1 MTATH
6 ILQGGTVLTGGRG
19 GRILF
24 DGAVVWQGDRVAA
37 VGPATD
43 LRAAYPG
50 ARALNAHGGL
60 IMPGFIDLHTH
71 FYSALACGLDPGA
84 PVRDFNEV
92 LSRLWWRFDR
102 ALDPETVRLSALLGA
117 ARCVRNGIT
126 TVFDHHASPSF
137 ITGSLDLVAGAVVET
152 GLSAVL
158 CYEVTDR
165 NGHDGALAGID
176 ENLRFIESHVTDGR
190 VRGLMGLHAS
200 FTLCTAT
207 LNEVARRVPAGV
219 GCHLHVAEDMLDL
232 RHSIGAF
239 GADPVA
245 RLESAGLLGERAVL
259 AHGVHLD
266 RDHLERIA
274 AHGSVLVHN
283 PESNMNNGV
292 GRLDL
297 IRARNAGVTLG
308 LGSDGLGSSM
318 LRLARSA
325 FLHVRADTRDP
336 GAGFDVL
343 PEMLLDT
350 NARVAGRFFDEPDLG
365 RLVPGAPADIAV
377 VDAPPPAP
385 IEAADQFAHLVYGAS
400 DAPIRH
406 TVARGRV
413 LMEDFSLTRLDL
425 ERVAAQ
431 ARAAA
436 PALWERFR
444 AIGLETALPRE
455 ADAAPDKGVPR
466 DAGASRRDRPRRD
479 ER

>member
-1 MTATH
+1 MAATH
-6 ILQGGTVLTGGRG
+6 ILHGGTVLTGGRD
-19 GRILF
+19 GRIVA
-24 DGAVVWQGDRVAA
+24 DGAVVWEGDRVAA
-37 VGPATD
+37 VGSAAD
-43 LRAAYPG
+43 LRAAHPG
-50 ARALNAHGGL
+50 ARTLNAHGGL

-71 FYSALACGLDPGA
+71 FYSALSRGLDPGA
-84 PVRDFNEV
+84 PLRDFRDV
-92 LSRLWWRFDR
+92 LSRLWWRLDR

-137 ITGSLDLVAGAVVET
+137 IAGSLDLIAGAVVEA

-165 NGHDGALAGID
+165 NGHDGALAGIG
-176 ENLRFIESHVTDGR
+176 ENLRFIESHASDGR

-200 FTLCTAT
+200 FTLRTAT
-207 LNEVARRVPAGV
+207 LHEVARVLPDGA
-219 GCHLHVAEDMLDL
+219 GCHLHAAEDMLDL
-232 RHSIGAF
+232 RHSIDAF
-239 GADPVA
+239 GTDPVA
-245 RLESAGLLGERAVL
+245 RLESAGLLGERTVL
-259 AHGVHLD
+259 AHGVYLD
-266 RDHLERIA
+266 RDHLERVA
-274 AHGSVLVHN
+274 ARGSVLVHN

-297 IRARNAGVTLG
+297 VRARSAGVTLG
-308 LGSDGLGSSM
+308 LGSDGMGSSM
-318 LRLARSA
+318 LRLARTA

-336 GAGFDVL
+336 AAGFEVL
-343 PEMLLDT
+343 PEMLFDT

-377 VDAPPPAP
+377 VDAPPPTP
-385 IEAADQFAHLVYGAS
+385 IEAANQFAHLVYGAG

-413 LMEDFSLTRLDL
+413 LMEDFSLTRLDV
-425 ERVAAQ
+425 ERVAGQ

-444 AIGLETALPRE
+444 RIDLETALPR
-455 ADAAPDKGVPR
+455 DAAPETALPR
-466 DAGASRRDRPRRD
+466 PADASARGRPRRN